1 MKTIDQER
9 MLLMILWALLIALFG
24 LWPELDLHFTGLF
37 YSLEEGF
44 FARQW
49 VWLVAFDMAVPWAG
63 RVLLVGALLT
73 IVWSWWPRPLRRV
86 SPDHNRPQVQRPTTR
101 HMWRC
106 SAALVLT
113 LLLGLGV
120 LVHSL
125 FKDNWGRSRPEAVQ
139 AFGGPERFTGPLV
152 PTNSCNRNCSFVSGH
167 AGTGFAIM
175 AVGIL
180 GSKARRRRWLL
191 MGVTSGLVIGMV
203 RIVFGK
209 HFLSD
214 ILFCG
219 AMMWTVVMLV
229 RWAWLGLTRLRQMRR
244 KIALNRTEPQLDGPA
259 I

>member
-1 MKTIDQER
+1 
-9 MLLMILWALLIALFG
+9 MLLMICWALLIGLFG
-24 LWPELDLHFTGLF
+24 LWPELDLRFTGLF
-37 YSLEEGF
+37 YSVEEGF

-49 VWLVAFDMAVPWAG
+49 AWLAAFDMAVPWAG
-63 RVLLVGALLT
+63 RALLLGALLS
-73 IVWSWWPRPLRRV
+73 IVWSWLPIRLSRAAAEQKP
-86 SPDHNRPQVQRPTTR
+86 PQVQRPASR

-113 LLLGLGV
+113 LLLGLGA
-120 LVHSL
+120 LVHSI
-125 FKDNWGRSRPEAVQ
+125 FEDNWGRSRPEAVQ
-139 AFGGPERFTGPLV
+139 AFGGPERFTEPLV

-167 AGTGFAIM
+167 AGTGFALM

-180 GSKARRRRWLL
+180 GSKTRRRRWLL
-191 MGVTSGLVIGMV
+191 VGVASGLVIGLV

-229 RWAWLGLTRLRQMRR
+229 R
-244 KIALNRTEPQLDGPA
+244 
-259 I
+259 